1 MKLTAELNLTNQGNQ
16 CQFGVEIELDDNADI
31 DEIREKTNK
40 ATAALKIAVNSVI
53 NIKALNNAPAA
64 KAPKQLPTDQASP
77 GQIKYLKDLTNKNGT
92 NLKAWCKDHGVSPDN
107 ITGAHC
113 KEWLPELLEKS
124 KTNIK
129 EDDKFFLS

>member
-1 MKLTAELNLTNQGNQ
+1 MKLTTALILNNQSNQ
-16 CQFGVEIELDDNADI
+16 CQFAIEVNLNDDAEM
-31 DEIREKTNK
+31 DEIQEKTNK

-113 KEWLPELLEKS
+113 KEWIPELLEKS

-129 EDDKFFLS
+129 EDDKFFLN

>member
-1 MKLTAELNLTNQGNQ
+1 MKLTTSLILNNQSNQ
-16 CQFGVEIELDDNADI
+16 CQFAIEVNLDDDAEM
-31 DEIREKTNK
+31 DEIQEKTNK
-40 ATAALKIAVNSVI
+40 ATAALKTAVNSVI
-53 NIKALNNAPAA
+53 NIKALNNTAAA
-64 KAPKQLPTDQASP
+64 KSPKQLPTDQASP

-113 KEWLPELLEKS
+113 KEWIPELLEKS

-129 EDDKFFLS
+129 EDDKFFLN

>member
-1 MKLTAELNLTNQGNQ
+1 MKLTTSLILNNQSNQFQFAIEVNLNDDAEM
-16 CQFGVEIELDDNADI
+16 
-31 DEIREKTNK
+31 DEIQEKTNK

-53 NIKALNNAPAA
+53 NIKALNNSVAA

-113 KEWLPELLEKS
+113 KEWIPELLEKS

-129 EDDKFFLS
+129 EDDKFFLN